1 MNMKR
6 VDHYITPKQLKMLKK
21 MSKDT
26 GLTVSDLI
34 RRAID
39 EIYSSKNKKS

>member
-1 MNMKR
+1 MKR
-6 VDHYITPKQLKMLKK
+6 VDFCLTAQQIKALKALAKK
-21 MSKDT
+21 T

-39 EIYSSKNKKS
+39 AFLKGT